1 MRPFAERP
9 GSGRPA
15 CSCPA
20 VRRVAVIGCGGAG
33 KSTLARRLG
42 RRTGLPV
49 VHLDGHYW
57 RPGWRPTDPETWRGL
72 HEGLIAGERWI
83 IDGNYG
89 GTMEIRLAAADTI
102 IFLDLPGYL
111 CVWRA
116 VKRYLQHLGRPR
128 IDRAAGCSEKIDW
141 PFLWYIW
148 RYPATSRVRVL
159 ARLEQYA
166 AGRQIVILRRQSEV
180 RRFLDGLRPAQAA

>member
-1 MRPFAERP
+1 MNRIAI
-9 GSGRPA
+9 
-15 CSCPA
+15 
-20 VRRVAVIGCGGAG
+20 IGAPGAG
-33 KSTLARRLG
+33 KSILAQQLAARL
-42 RRTGLPV
+42 GLPV
-49 VHLDGHYW
+49 IHLDTLYW
-57 RPGWRPTDPETWRGL
+57 RPGWVEPPRAEWQALMEDLVT
-72 HEGLIAGERWI
+72 GERWI

-128 IDRAAGCSEKIDW
+128 VDRAAGCSEKIDW

-148 RYPATSRVRVL
+148 RYPATRRARVL

-166 AGRQIVILRRQSEV
+166 AGRRIIILRSQSEI
-180 RRFLDGLRPAQAA
+180 RRFLDGLRPAEAA